1 MLRAGLKKTS
11 SPSLEKGRMD
21 YQRKITIALGL
32 LAGLLVTGTVGYL
45 LIERDNPN
53 RAWQLLDAIY
63 MTVITL
69 TTVGYG
75 NMNMSDAGRIFT
87 LFLLIGG
94 FGVFTYSV
102 TIATAFLI
110 EGQLQSFFRQQKMI
124 RTVDK
129 LSNHYIICGL
139 GDTGVHVLDEMLKA
153 EVDFVGIESDEE
165 RLIHLSDTR
174 NFSYLQ
180 GDATDD
186 ELLMRAGVTRA
197 HGLVTCLSRD
207 QDNLFVVISARK
219 LNPRLKI
226 ASKAVEDNSPGKLV
240 TAGADD
246 VVLPDHIGGL
256 RLASSILYPH
266 LVEFLANI
274 VQNHQG
280 AHFAESI
287 VQQNSAIDGISLKT
301 ANIQEQTGLVIV
313 ALRDADGTFLY
324 NPPRDKQVKEGDAL
338 LVIATPRQLQT
349 LHKLTG
355 DSNQ

>member
-1 MLRAGLKKTS
+1 M
-11 SPSLEKGRMD
+11 SL
-21 YQRKITIALGL
+21 I
-32 LAGLLVTGTVGYL
+32 VTGTAGYL
-45 LIERDNPN
+45 FLERDNPEGE
-53 RAWQLLDAIY
+53 WELLDAVY

-75 NMNMSDAGRIFT
+75 NMGMSDAGRVFT

-94 FGVFTYSV
+94 FGVFTYCV

-129 LSNHYIICGL
+129 LFNHYIVCGL

-153 EVDFVGIESDEE
+153 EVDFVGIEVEEE

-174 NFSYLQ
+174 NFLYLQ

-186 ELLMRAGVTRA
+186 ELLVRAGIERA
-197 HGLVTCLSRD
+197 QGLVTCLSRD

-219 LNPRLKI
+219 LNPHLKI
-226 ASKAVEDNSPGKLV
+226 ASKAVEDNSPGKLI
-240 TAGADD
+240 TAGADE

-256 RLASSILYPH
+256 RLASGILHPQ
-266 LVEFLANI
+266 LVGFLESMT
-274 VQNHQG
+274 QNRQG
-280 AHFAESI
+280 AQFTESI
-287 VQQNSAIDGISLKT
+287 IQKDSPLEGISLK
-301 ANIQEQTGLVIV
+301 AASIQEQTGLVVV
-313 ALRDADGTFLY
+313 AIQDSDGAFLY
-324 NPPRDKQVKEGDAL
+324 NPPGDKKMVAGDAL
-338 LVIATPRQLQT
+338 LVIANQKQLQT

-355 DSNQ
+355 DLG

>member
-1 MLRAGLKKTS
+1 MN
-11 SPSLEKGRMD
+11 
-21 YQRKITIALGL
+21 YQRKILIAPIL
-32 LAGLLVTGTVGYL
+32 LVSLLVTGTVGYL
-45 LIERDNPN
+45 FLERDNPEGE
-53 RAWQLLDAIY
+53 WQLLDAIY

-75 NMNMSDAGRIFT
+75 NMGMSDAGRVFT

-129 LSNHYIICGL
+129 LLNHYIVCGL

-153 EVDFVGIESDEE
+153 DVDFVGIEVEEE

-174 NFSYLQ
+174 DFLYLQ

-186 ELLMRAGVTRA
+186 ELLMRAGIERA
-197 HGLVTCLSRD
+197 QGLVTCLSRD

-219 LNPRLKI
+219 LNPHLKI
-226 ASKAVEDNSPGKLV
+226 ASKAVEDNSPGKLM
-240 TAGADD
+240 TAGADE

-256 RLASSILYPH
+256 RLASGILQPQ
-266 LVEFLANI
+266 LVGFLESMT
-274 VQNHQG
+274 QNRQG
-280 AHFAESI
+280 AQFTESI
-287 VQQNSAIDGISLKT
+287 IQKDSPLDGISLK
-301 ANIQEQTGLVIV
+301 AASIQEQTGLVVV
-313 ALRDADGTFLY
+313 AIQDSDGAFLY
-324 NPPRDKQVKEGDAL
+324 NPPGDKKMIAGDAL
-338 LVIATPRQLQT
+338 LVIANQKQLQT

-355 DSNQ
+355 DLG

>member
-1 MLRAGLKKTS
+1 MN
-11 SPSLEKGRMD
+11 
-21 YQRKITIALGL
+21 YQRKILIAPIL
-32 LAGLLVTGTVGYL
+32 LVSLLVTGTVGYL
-45 LIERDNPN
+45 FLERNNPEGE
-53 RAWQLLDAIY
+53 WQLLDAIY

-75 NMNMSDAGRIFT
+75 NMGMSDAGRVFT

-129 LSNHYIICGL
+129 LLNHYIICGL

-153 EVDFVGIESDEE
+153 EVDFVGIEVEEE

-174 NFSYLQ
+174 DFLYLQ

-186 ELLMRAGVTRA
+186 ELLTRAGIERA
-197 HGLVTCLSRD
+197 QGLVTCLSRD

-219 LNPRLKI
+219 LNPHLKI
-226 ASKAVEDNSPGKLV
+226 ASKAVEDNSPGKLM
-240 TAGADD
+240 TAGADE

-256 RLASSILYPH
+256 RLASGILQPQ
-266 LVEFLANI
+266 LVGFLENMT
-274 VQNHQG
+274 QNRQG
-280 AHFAESI
+280 AQFTESI
-287 VQQNSAIDGISLKT
+287 IQKDAPLDGISLK
-301 ANIQEQTGLVIV
+301 AASIQEQTGLVVV
-313 ALRDADGTFLY
+313 AIQDSDGAFLY
-324 NPPRDKQVKEGDAL
+324 NPPGDKKIVAGDAL
-338 LVIATPRQLQT
+338 LVIANQKQLQT

-355 DSNQ
+355 DLG

>member
-1 MLRAGLKKTS
+1 ML
-11 SPSLEKGRMD
+11 
-21 YQRKITIALGL
+21 I
-32 LAGLLVTGTVGYL
+32 GLLVTGTIGYFL
-45 LIERDNPN
+45 LERDNPQGG
-53 RAWQLLDAIY
+53 WHLLDAIY

-69 TTVGYG
+69 TTAGHEDLE
-75 NMNMSDAGRIFT
+75 MSDSGRIFT
-87 LFLLIGG
+87 IFLLIGG
-94 FGVFTYSV
+94 IGVFTYSV

-129 LSNHYIICGL
+129 LSDHYIVCGL

-153 EVDFVGIESDEE
+153 EVEFVGIEFEEE

-174 NFSYLQ
+174 DFPYLQ

-186 ELLMRAGVTRA
+186 ELLIRAGITRA
-197 HGLVTCLSRD
+197 RGLVTCLSRD

-219 LNPRLKI
+219 LNPLLKI

-240 TAGADD
+240 TAGADE

-266 LVEFLANI
+266 LVEFLSNI
-274 VQNHQG
+274 TQNQHG
-280 AHFAESI
+280 THFAESV
-287 VQQNSAIDGISLKT
+287 VQENAPLDGISLRA

-313 ALRDADGTFLY
+313 AIRDTDGAFFY
-324 NPPRDKQVKEGDAL
+324 NPPGDTKIEAGDGL
-338 LVIATPRQLQT
+338 LVIANPRQLQT
-349 LHKLTG
+349 LRKLTG
-355 DSNQ
+355 DLL

>member
-1 MLRAGLKKTS
+1 MN
-11 SPSLEKGRMD
+11 
-21 YQRKITIALGL
+21 YQRKILIAPIL
-32 LAGLLVTGTVGYL
+32 LMSLLVTGTVGYL
-45 LIERDNPN
+45 FLERDNPEGE
-53 RAWQLLDAIY
+53 WQLLDAVY

-75 NMNMSDAGRIFT
+75 NMGMSDAGRVFT

-129 LSNHYIICGL
+129 LLNHYIVCGL

-153 EVDFVGIESDEE
+153 DVDFVGIEVDEE

-174 NFSYLQ
+174 NFLYLQ

-186 ELLMRAGVTRA
+186 ELLMRAGIERA
-197 HGLVTCLSRD
+197 QGLVTCLSRD

-219 LNPRLKI
+219 LNPHLKI
-226 ASKAVEDNSPGKLV
+226 ASKAVEDNSPGKLI
-240 TAGADD
+240 TAGADE

-256 RLASSILYPH
+256 RLASGILQPQ
-266 LVEFLANI
+266 LVGFLESMT
-274 VQNHQG
+274 QNRQG
-280 AHFAESI
+280 AQFTESI
-287 VQQNSAIDGISLKT
+287 IQKDSPLDGISLK
-301 ANIQEQTGLVIV
+301 AASIQEQTGLVVV
-313 ALRDADGTFLY
+313 AIQDSDGAFLY
-324 NPPRDKQVKEGDAL
+324 NPPGDKKMIAGDAL
-338 LVIATPRQLQT
+338 LVIANQKQLQT

-355 DSNQ
+355 DLG

>member
-1 MLRAGLKKTS
+1 MN
-11 SPSLEKGRMD
+11 
-21 YQRKITIALGL
+21 YQRKILIAPIL
-32 LAGLLVTGTVGYL
+32 LVSLLVTGTVGYL
-45 LIERDNPN
+45 FLERDNPEGE
-53 RAWQLLDAIY
+53 WQLLDAVY

-75 NMNMSDAGRIFT
+75 NMGMSDAGRVFT

-129 LSNHYIICGL
+129 LLNHYIVCGL
-139 GDTGVHVLDEMLKA
+139 GDTGVHVLDEMLKSD
-153 EVDFVGIESDEE
+153 VDFVGIEVDEE

-174 NFSYLQ
+174 DFLYLQ

-186 ELLMRAGVTRA
+186 ELLMRAGIERA
-197 HGLVTCLSRD
+197 QGLVTCLSRD

-219 LNPRLKI
+219 LNPHLKI
-226 ASKAVEDNSPGKLV
+226 ASKAVEDNSPGKLI
-240 TAGADD
+240 TAGADE

-256 RLASSILYPH
+256 RLASGILQPQ
-266 LVEFLANI
+266 LVGFLESMT
-274 VQNHQG
+274 QNRQG
-280 AHFAESI
+280 AQFTESI
-287 VQQNSAIDGISLKT
+287 IQKDSPLDGISLK
-301 ANIQEQTGLVIV
+301 AASIQEQTGLVVV
-313 ALRDADGTFLY
+313 AIQDSDGAFLY
-324 NPPRDKQVKEGDAL
+324 NPPGDKKMVAGDAL
-338 LVIATPRQLQT
+338 LVIANQKQLQT

-355 DSNQ
+355 DLG